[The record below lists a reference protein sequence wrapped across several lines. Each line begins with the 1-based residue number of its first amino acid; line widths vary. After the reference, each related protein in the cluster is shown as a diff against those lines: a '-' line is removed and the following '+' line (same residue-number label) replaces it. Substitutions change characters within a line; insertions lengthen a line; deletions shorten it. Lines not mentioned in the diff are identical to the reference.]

1 MSPLREGSLWWGGS
15 SFVEL
20 LRHVRMSPGE
30 PGILSGMGGG
40 GSSASSLSGGG
51 KSVEGLPVWHG
62 TTVLALRTAS
72 GVVMAADRQASE
84 GYQVADRAIH
94 KIFPVD
100 RGSAV
105 AIAGA
110 AGPAI
115 EMARLFRVEIE
126 HYEKLEGVSL
136 SLLGKSNKLGQMVR
150 EHLPLAMQGLVVV
163 PLYAGF
169 DDRSGVGRIF
179 KYDAVGGRYEEE
191 EYHANGS
198 GGLFARNVLKM
209 FYRPGLSN
217 EEGVQIALKA
227 LYEAADEDLGTGG
240 PDFVRGIFPTVYS
253 LTRAGVEGM
262 TTERV
267 SAIFKEIS
275 DSKRRQEKP

>member
-1 MSPLREGSLWWGGS
+1 MREGSLWWGGS

-20 LRHVRMSPGE
+20 LRHVRMSSGE

-40 GSSASSLSGGG
+40 NSPVPSGGN
-51 KSVEGLPVWHG
+51 SLEGIPVWHG

-72 GVVMAADRQASE
+72 GVIMAADRQASE

-169 DDRSGVGRIF
+169 DDRSGEGRIF

-209 FYRPGLSN
+209 SYRPGLAE
-217 EEGVQIALKA
+217 EEGVQIALRA

-240 PDFVRGIFPTVYS
+240 PDFVRGIYPTVYS
-253 LTRAGVEGM
+253 LTRSGVEGIP
-262 TTERV
+262 TDRV
-267 SAIFKEIS
+267 SRILREIS
-275 DSKRRQEKP
+275 DSLRRREKT

>member
-1 MSPLREGSLWWGGS
+1 MSS
-15 SFVEL
+15 
-20 LRHVRMSPGE
+20 GE

-40 GSSASSLSGGG
+40 NSPVPSRGNSL
-51 KSVEGLPVWHG
+51 EGIPVWHG

-72 GVVMAADRQASE
+72 GVIMAADRQASE

-169 DDRSGVGRIF
+169 DDRSGEGRIF

-209 FYRPGLSN
+209 SYRPGLAE
-217 EEGVQIALKA
+217 EEGVQIALRA

-240 PDFVRGIFPTVYS
+240 PDFVRGIYPTVYS
-253 LTRAGVEGM
+253 LTRAGVEGIP
-262 TTERV
+262 TDRV
-267 SAIFKEIS
+267 SRILREIS
-275 DSKRRQEKP
+275 DSLRRREKV

>member
-1 MSPLREGSLWWGGS
+1 MSPMREGSLWWGGS

-20 LRHVRMSPGE
+20 LRHVRMSSGE

-40 GSSASSLSGGG
+40 NSPVPSGGT
-51 KSVEGLPVWHG
+51 SLEGIPVWHG

-72 GVVMAADRQASE
+72 GVIMAADRQASE

-169 DDRSGVGRIF
+169 DDRSGEGRIF

-209 FYRPGLSN
+209 SYRPGLAE
-217 EEGVQIALKA
+217 EEGVQIALRA

-240 PDFVRGIFPTVYS
+240 PDFVRGIYPTVYS
-253 LTRAGVEGM
+253 LTRAGVEGIP
-262 TTERV
+262 TDRV
-267 SAIFKEIS
+267 SRILREIS
-275 DSKRRQEKP
+275 DSLRRREKA

>member
-1 MSPLREGSLWWGGS
+1 MSPLKEGSLWWGGS

-20 LRHVRMSPGE
+20 LRHVRVASGE
-30 PGILSGMGGG
+30 AGMLSGVGGASHPVSQA
-40 GSSASSLSGGG
+40 GSSM
-51 KSVEGLPVWHG
+51 EGVPVWHG

-136 SLLGKSNKLGQMVR
+136 TLLGKSNKLGQMVR

-163 PLYAGF
+163 PLYAGY
-169 DDRSGVGRIF
+169 DDRSGKGRIF
-179 KYDAVGGRYEEE
+179 KFDAVGGRYEEE

-209 FYRPGLSN
+209 FYRPGLSDD
-217 EEGVQIALKA
+217 EGVKIALRA

-240 PDFVRGIFPTVYS
+240 PDFVRGIFPTVYL
-253 LTRAGVEGM
+253 LTAEGVLAIPS
-262 TTERV
+262 ERV
-267 SAIFKEIS
+267 SGILKDIS
-275 DSKRRQEKP
+275 DSLKRQEQP

>member
-1 MSPLREGSLWWGGS
+1 MSPMREGSLWWGGS

-20 LRHVRMSPGE
+20 LRHVRMSSGE

-40 GSSASSLSGGG
+40 NSPVPSGGN
-51 KSVEGLPVWHG
+51 SLEGIPVWHG

-72 GVVMAADRQASE
+72 GVIMAADRQASE

-169 DDRSGVGRIF
+169 DDRSGEGRIF

-209 FYRPGLSN
+209 SYRPGLAE
-217 EEGVQIALKA
+217 EEGVQIALRA

-240 PDFVRGIFPTVYS
+240 PDFVRGIYPTVYS
-253 LTRAGVEGM
+253 LTRSGVEGIP
-262 TTERV
+262 TDRV
-267 SAIFKEIS
+267 SRILREIS
-275 DSKRRQEKP
+275 DSLRRREKV